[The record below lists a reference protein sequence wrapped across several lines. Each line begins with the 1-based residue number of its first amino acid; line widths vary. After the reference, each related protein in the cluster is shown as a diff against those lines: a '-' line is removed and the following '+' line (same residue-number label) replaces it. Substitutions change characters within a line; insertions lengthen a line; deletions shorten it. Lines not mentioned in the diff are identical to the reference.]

1 MGRRKK
7 PIREIQR
14 GSLYMLD
21 RRRDYV
27 TILRE
32 VKSRQHS
39 KNLQNNNQKFFRI
52 KKGIANTIL
61 VNKNETLFGR
71 KYLNVLLANE
81 EGDVLSGFITLSEFL
96 SVIAGTPKW
105 KVVTLEG

>member
-1 MGRRKK
+1 
-7 PIREIQR
+7 
-14 GSLYMLD
+14 MLD

-39 KNLQNNNQKFFRI
+39 KNLQNNNQKLFRI

-96 SVIAGTPKW
+96 GAITGSPKW
-105 KVVTLEG
+105 KVVTYSQE